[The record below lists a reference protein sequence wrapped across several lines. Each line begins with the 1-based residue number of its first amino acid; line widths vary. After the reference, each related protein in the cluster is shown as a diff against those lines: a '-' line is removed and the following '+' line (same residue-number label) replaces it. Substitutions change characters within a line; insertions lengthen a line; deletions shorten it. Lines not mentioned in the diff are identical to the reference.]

1 MGRPLATFELRVAA
15 LHMQC
20 KCSLRELQGVLP
32 MAAENRM
39 AGDAK
44 AVRSTDT
51 YKIRGER
58 IANRILTAEEDEK
71 HLIWILPL
79 FLGF

>member
-1 MGRPLATFELRVAA
+1 
-15 LHMQC
+15 
-20 KCSLRELQGVLP
+20 